1 MNRIESTFSNGI
13 SVTVTL
19 LSGLLNVVAVLP
31 QNFMG
36 LTQGLLGNFNGNNT
50 DDFIYPNGTQLD
62 NDASDRMIH
71 DFGLS
76 CKRIELMFHSNYC
89 LILMLFL
96 LFFFFLSGQITDNT
110 SLFTYPEGFSV
121 ANFSDPTHTPRF
133 LDEVFNDASNETRAL
148 CGNNPECIFDAT
160 ETGNMEIGLQ
170 TLQTNQDNINS
181 QIVACKCGN
190 TSKLMA
196 DPRMK

>member
-1 MNRIESTFSNGI
+1 MGSTIQSSNGNSESNMNRIESTFSNGI

-89 LILMLFL
+89 LILTLFL
-96 LFFFFLSGQITDNT
+96 LFFFFFQGKLPTIQVFSHTLKDSQLQTFQILLIHRD
-110 SLFTYPEGFSV
+110 SSMRFSMMPPMKPELSV
-121 ANFSDPTHTPRF
+121 ATILSVSLMQQRLGIWR
-133 LDEVFNDASNETRAL
+133 LDCRHYKRIKTISTVR
-148 CGNNPECIFDAT
+148 
-160 ETGNMEIGLQ
+160 
-170 TLQTNQDNINS
+170 
-181 QIVACKCGN
+181 
-190 TSKLMA
+190 
-196 DPRMK
+196 